1 LNIGHQELQIIGLWK
16 FLDSFFFFFSALG
29 PIQGLKVQHLFIGNF
44 GTDQKHK
51 KHFLKENTQSQ
62 KES

>member
-1 LNIGHQELQIIGLWK
+1 MEIPGWYR
-16 FLDSFFFFFSALG
+16 FFFVSALG
-29 PIQGLKVQHLFIGNF
+29 PLQGLKVQHLFIGNF